1 MPWKLSTGF
10 TTRQKQATDHHHRH
24 VAVLALCILIPICVI
39 VILALLGPSVGNVF
53 SNIIQNLPT
62 PTP

>member
-1 MPWKLSTGF
+1 METPQPASPAAQSKLPIIII
-10 TTRQKQATDHHHRH
+10 
-24 VAVLALCILIPICVI
+24 VILVVLALCILIPICII
-39 VILALLGPSVGNVF
+39 VILAMFGPSVGNVF

>member
-1 MPWKLSTGF
+1 METPQPASQPANSKLPIIIIVI
-10 TTRQKQATDHHHRH
+10 

-39 VILALLGPSVGNVF
+39 VILALMGPSVGNVF

>member
-1 MPWKLSTGF
+1 MEIPQPASPPAKSKL
-10 TTRQKQATDHHHRH
+10 
-24 VAVLALCILIPICVI
+24 PIII

>member
-1 MPWKLSTGF
+1 METPQPASPPAKSKLPIIIIVI
-10 TTRQKQATDHHHRH
+10 

-39 VILALLGPSVGNVF
+39 VILALMGPSVGNVF